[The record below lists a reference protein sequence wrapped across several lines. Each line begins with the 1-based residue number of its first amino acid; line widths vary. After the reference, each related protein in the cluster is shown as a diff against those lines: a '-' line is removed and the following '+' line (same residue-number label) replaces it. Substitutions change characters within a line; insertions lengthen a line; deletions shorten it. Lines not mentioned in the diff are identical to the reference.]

1 MEKMKP
7 ALVVFSLALPLLA
20 SCTTLQNRRD
30 LYSPQPVNG
39 PYTRMLKDGSWGKQ
53 KPAPVEEA
61 PGSPADG
68 SASHD
73 SKEVKPPVGG
83 DI

>member
-1 MEKMKP
+1 MGKMKP
-7 ALVVFSLALPLLA
+7 ALVAASLALPLLA

-39 PYTRMLKDGSWGKQ
+39 PYTRMLKDGSWRKQ
-53 KPAPVEEA
+53 KPAPVQEA
-61 PGSPADG
+61 PGSVADD
-68 SASHD
+68 SASRD

-83 DI
+83 EI

>member
-39 PYTRMLKDGSWGKQ
+39 PYTRMLKDGSWRKQ

-68 SASHD
+68 SASHE

>member
-39 PYTRMLKDGSWGKQ
+39 PYTRMLKDGSWRKQ

-73 SKEVKPPVGG
+73 SKEVKPPGGG

>member
-7 ALVVFSLALPLLA
+7 ALVAASLAFPLLA

-39 PYTRMLKDGSWGKQ
+39 PYTRMLKDGSWRKQ
-53 KPAPVEEA
+53 KPAPVKVA
-61 PGSPADG
+61 PESSADD
-68 SASHD
+68 SASRD
-73 SKEVKPPVGG
+73 SKEVKPLVGG
-83 DI
+83 EI

>member
-39 PYTRMLKDGSWGKQ
+39 PYTRMLKDGSWRKQ

-73 SKEVKPPVGG
+73 SKEMKPPVGG